1 MWEKCDLQAGHYRAG
16 DEPGEA
22 IMEGTKESEN
32 CLLFLGFP
40 LFNYISVFIKVSSGQ

>member
-1 MWEKCDLQAGHYRAG
+1 MWEKSHLQAGHYRAG

-22 IMEGTKESEN
+22 IMEDRKKSEN

-40 LFNYISVFIKVSSGQ
+40 LLNYISVFIKVSSGQ